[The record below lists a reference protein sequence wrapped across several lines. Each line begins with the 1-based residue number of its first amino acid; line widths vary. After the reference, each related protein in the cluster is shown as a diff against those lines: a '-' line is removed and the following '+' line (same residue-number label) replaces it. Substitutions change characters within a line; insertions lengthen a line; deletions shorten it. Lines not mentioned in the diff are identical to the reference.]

1 MLRSVLTVGGWTM
14 ASRILGFARDML
26 IAARIGAG
34 PVADAFFVALKLPN
48 LFRRLFGEG
57 AFNAAFVPAFAGALV
72 KEGREAAQD
81 LAERMS
87 ALLALWLGLLTV
99 LALVFMPQVLS
110 VLAPGFRADPAKF
123 ELAVTLTRITMGYL
137 PLICLTALVSGVLNG
152 LDRFAAAAAAP
163 VFFNL
168 MLMAALVG
176 LAPHVT
182 TPGHALAWGVLA
194 SGFVQLAMVWLA
206 ARQAGMAL
214 RLLRPPTLTPPV
226 TQVLRRMAPGL
237 FGAGVTQINLA
248 VDVVIASLLPSGAV
262 SFLYYADRVAQLP
275 LGVVGAALGTALLP
289 LLSRQLRAG
298 QRLSAHRSLNR
309 GAELALLLTLPSAVG
324 LAAAAGPIVAALFQR
339 GAFDAGAAQASAAAL
354 VAYAFGLPAFVLVKV
369 FAPGFFARGDTAT
382 PVRIGL
388 VAVALNL
395 ALNLLFMP
403 WLAHVGIALATA
415 CAAWVNAG
423 LLAWLLMRRGLFVA
437 DRRSRRVVPRILAAS
452 LVMGAVVAGTAM
464 LLPVPQGSIARALQ
478 AAVLIGVG
486 AVAYVAA
493 GEALRAF
500 RVRDVLAMLRRR
512 GRGGTPPEASAPTP

>member
-14 ASRILGFARDML
+14 ASRVLGFARDML
-26 IAARIGAG
+26 VASRLGAG

-57 AFNAAFVPAFAGALV
+57 AFNAAFVPSFAGTLV
-72 KEGREAAQD
+72 RDSRAAAQE
-81 LAERMS
+81 LAERMG
-87 ALLALWLGLLTV
+87 ALLGLWLGMLTV
-99 LALVFMPQVLS
+99 LGLIFMPQVLT

-123 ELAVTLTRITMGYL
+123 ALAVDLTRITMGYL

-168 MLMAALVG
+168 LLMAALVSLG
-176 LAPHVT
+176 PYVA

-194 SGFVQLAMVWLA
+194 SGFVQLAMVWMA

-214 RLLRPPTLTPPV
+214 NLFRAPALTPPV
-226 TQVLRRMAPGL
+226 MQVLRRMAPGL
-237 FGAGVTQINLA
+237 LGAGVTQINLA
-248 VDVVIASLLPSGAV
+248 VDVIIASLLPSGAV
-262 SFLYYADRVAQLP
+262 SYLYYADRVAQLP
-275 LGVVGAALGTALLP
+275 LGVVGAALGTAMLP
-289 LLSRQLRAG
+289 VLSRQLRAG
-298 QRLSAHRSLNR
+298 QSLSAHRSMNR
-309 GAELALLLTLPSAVG
+309 GTELALLLTLPSAVG

-339 GAFDAGAAQASAAAL
+339 GAFSAEAAAASSAAL

-382 PVRIGL
+382 PVKIGL

-403 WLAHVGIALATA
+403 WLAHVGVALATA

-423 LLAWLLMRRGLFVA
+423 MLAWMLMRRRHFVV
-437 DRRSRRVVPRILAAS
+437 DRRARRVVPRILAAS
-452 LVMGAVVAGTAM
+452 LAMGAVVAGLAW
-464 LLPVPQGSIARALQ
+464 LLPPAQGSAGRMVRAAL
-478 AAVLIGVG
+478 LIGAG
-486 AVAYVAA
+486 AAAYLASGVAT
-493 GEALRAF
+493 RAF
-500 RVRDVLAMLRRR
+500 SPREVLGMLRRR
-512 GRGGTPPEASAPTP
+512 GRGRVVPPG